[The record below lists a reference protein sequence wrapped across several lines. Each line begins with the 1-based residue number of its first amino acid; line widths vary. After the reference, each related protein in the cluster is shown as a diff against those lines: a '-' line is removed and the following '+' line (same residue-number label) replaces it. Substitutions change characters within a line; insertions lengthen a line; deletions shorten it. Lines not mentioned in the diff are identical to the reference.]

1 MKLVNIY
8 FFAVLL
14 LLISILPTSA
24 QESAPGTELQEWSLD
39 QCLDT
44 ARAYNKNLKIKQNEI
59 TIQSEKK
66 KEATAHRLPRLNV
79 TGEYKYFTNL
89 PYQLMPMSIFGGPE
103 GAFKEAQ
110 FGVPHNINANIQ
122 LAVPLYQPQIKH
134 GVSLT
139 QTAIELHELQ
149 YQKTEEQLFF
159 DISNLY
165 YNAQILYQQSEF
177 IDANLENATKL
188 LKVMK
193 LLHEHQLAIGTD
205 VSKVELQISQLKT
218 QNSLIHNKTEQVL
231 NALKLAMGIPQDTPL
246 NVNQEIIPHEADT
259 YSAHTSLDYQLAQ
272 KQGQR
277 LQIELNQLK
286 DSRLPTVSLF
296 GSFGATG
303 YGYDK
308 SPNEFLKMYPIGFA
322 GLQINYPLF
331 DGTITKRKINQKNI
345 ELTNNQLQ
353 LSLIQDQN
361 SMLIENAI
369 LQRQITLSAISDVED
384 QIDQA
389 LSVYN
394 KTVRQHQQEIAT
406 MTDILQADNIVR
418 TAQQSYL
425 SAIVDFLKAD
435 LELKQLT
442 GNFSTVL
449 NQ

>member
-1 MKLVNIY
+1 MKLVNIH
-8 FFAVLL
+8 LSIIIL
-14 LLISILPTSA
+14 LLISIHPVMA
-24 QESAPGTELQEWSLD
+24 QEATHLPQASEWSLG

-44 ARAYNKNLKIKQNEI
+44 ARAYNKNLKIKQNDI
-59 TIQSEKK
+59 AIQSEKK
-66 KEATAHRLPRLNV
+66 LEAAAQRLPKLNV
-79 TGEYKYFTNL
+79 NGEYKYFTNL

-103 GAFKEAQ
+103 GQFKEAQ

-122 LAVPLYQPQIKH
+122 LALPLYQPQIRH
-134 GVSLT
+134 GISLT

-177 IDANLENATKL
+177 IEGNLENANKL
-188 LKVMK
+188 LKIMQ
-193 LLHEHQLAIGTD
+193 LLHEYQMAIGTD
-205 VSKVELQISQLKT
+205 VSKVKLQISQLNT
-218 QNSLIHNKTEQVL
+218 QKSLIQSQTEQVL
-231 NALKLAMGIPQDTPL
+231 NALKLAMGIPQDSPL
-246 NVNQEIIPHEADT
+246 SIEREIIPHEAIA
-259 YSAHTSLDYQLAQ
+259 YPHHASLDHLLAQ

-277 LQIELNQLK
+277 LQIELQQLK

-308 SPNEFLKMYPIGFA
+308 KPNSFLNIYPIGFA
-322 GLQINYPLF
+322 GLHIHYPLF

-353 LSLIQDQN
+353 MNLIKDQN

-369 LQRQITLSAISDVED
+369 LQRQITLNAIDEVKD
-384 QIDQA
+384 QISQA

-394 KTVRQHQQEIAT
+394 QTVQQHQQDIAT
-406 MTDILQADNIVR
+406 MADILQADNIVR

-435 LELKQLT
+435 LELRKLT
-442 GNFSTVL
+442 GNFL
-449 NQ
+449 NVSNQ